1 MPTLDIQFFL
11 PPITTRV
18 GYGVHDLRNTSRVQI
33 DYVGGIS
40 IKREHWQ

>member
-1 MPTLDIQFFL
+1 MPGLDIKFFL

-40 IKREHWQ
+40 IEREHWQ